1 MASMFNQLR
10 NYRMKKSNLLSKLDL
25 RPDNLNKPLLS
36 EEEMRQIKGGQQSSS
51 ASASCACN
59 CACYEANVQGLQLNE
74 FARYSA

>member
-1 MASMFNQLR
+1 MCLINSIVLV
-10 NYRMKKSNLLSKLDL
+10 MKKGNLLSKLDL
-25 RPDNLNKPLLS
+25 CPDSLDNPPLS
-36 EEEMRQIKGGQQSSS
+36 EEEMQRLKGGGQSSS